1 MVGEELVVKVGKK
14 QKKAA
19 GTLLLCGEAAHVLAL
34 RN

>member
-1 MVGEELVVKVGKK
+1 MVEVREE